1 MVTHT
6 CPDERKGVDDF
17 ACSNRVTAQCE
28 NTELLPEEWDELLMI
43 VGEMGTSGAKGK
55 KGVGG
60 DRGSGAPLSLGNDR
74 GLPTVVDRKCR
85 SGRQLTALDEIN
97 IKGDA
102 RYGQAYAVVPV
113 FRHPTVWFGY
123 AATR

>member
-1 MVTHT
+1 M
-6 CPDERKGVDDF
+6 
-17 ACSNRVTAQCE
+17 
-28 NTELLPEEWDELLMI
+28 

-74 GLPTVVDRKCR
+74 GLPTVVDCKCR
-85 SGRQLTALDEIN
+85 SERELTAFDGTS
-97 IKGDA
+97 IKGKA

-113 FRHPTVWFGY
+113 LRHPTVWFGHS
-123 AATR
+123 ATP